1 MADSYNIFISHKGEN
16 DTQVQGLKTRLRNA
30 GYDVRN
36 FSVDSTNHKDGRRPS
51 DQVIARLLRMRVS
64 WSSTLI
70 CLIGPD
76 THTSKYV
83 NDEIKYAHE
92 QGKRIVGIYA
102 HGCANNVELP
112 ENFKKYGATPLG
124 WNSLDKLCDAIEG
137 KNMPA
142 ENADGTPR
150 VPINIITRVKCYR

>member
-1 MADSYNIFISHKGEN
+1 MSDTHNIFISHKGE
-16 DTQVQGLKTRLRNA
+16 DDVQVQNLKARLKSQ

-51 DQVIARLLRMRVS
+51 DAVIARLLRMRIG
-64 WSSTLI
+64 WSSTFI

-83 NDEIKYAHE
+83 NDEIRYAHE

-102 HGCANNVELP
+102 HGSANNVELP
-112 ENFKKYGATPLG
+112 EAFKKYGGTPLG
-124 WNSLDKLCDAIEG
+124 WNSLDKLGDAIEG
-137 KNMPA
+137 KSMPA
-142 ENADGTPR
+142 ENPDGSSR
-150 VPINIITRVKCYR
+150 KPIYEVTRVKC

>member
-1 MADSYNIFISHKGEN
+1 MADSYNVFISHKGEN
-16 DTQVQGLKTRLRNA
+16 DAQVQGLKARLKEA

-36 FSVDSTNHKDGRRPS
+36 FSVDSTNHKDGRRPT
-51 DQVIARLLRMRVS
+51 DAVIARLLRMRVS
-64 WSSTLI
+64 WCSTFI
-70 CLIGPD
+70 CLIGED

-102 HGCANNVELP
+102 HGCANSVDLP
-112 ENFKKYGATPLG
+112 ENFKKYGGTPLG
-124 WNSLDKLCDAIEG
+124 WNSLDKLGDAIEG
-137 KNMPA
+137 INMPA

-150 VPINIITRVKCYR
+150 APVNIIARIKCNN